1 MSGPEIHNITVV
13 GAGLMGHGIALDFAL
28 AGYDVRLHSR
38 SEASLRR
45 GFGLLNDSVQRLI
58 DVGALA
64 RESAESVLDKIKSS
78 ALLEESVADADL
90 VVETVYEQ
98 VDLKREVFR
107 ELGRLAPEHAI
118 LASNTSSIMPSEFTS
133 SAERPE
139 RVLVAHYAN
148 PPFLMP
154 VVELVRSEWTSDETL
169 SKITAFYK
177 GIGKRPIV
185 AQKEVPGF
193 ILNRLQVALLRE
205 ALWLVKNG
213 VASAQDVDFGIKSSI
228 GRRWAVAGV
237 FEVLELA
244 GLDLVAEIGSGLFPH
259 LATDDEIPDVL
270 KAKVAAGDIGA
281 KSGRGF
287 YDWTPE
293 SADELRSRIARAL
306 VEIESWQN
314 PSTGEPR
321 PRFLVAEPPS
331 E

>member
-1 MSGPEIHNITVV
+1 MSRPEIHNITVV

-38 SEASLRR
+38 SEDSLRR
-45 GFGLLNDSVQRLI
+45 GFDLLRGSIDRLI
-58 DVGALA
+58 DVGVVTGDNADA
-64 RESAESVLDKIKSS
+64 VLKKITSS
-78 ALLEESVADADL
+78 PQLEEAVADADL
-90 VVETVYEQ
+90 VVESVYER
-98 VDLKREVFR
+98 VDLKRGIFR

-118 LASNTSSIMPSEFTS
+118 LASNTSSIMPSEFAS
-133 SAERPE
+133 YAERSD

-154 VVELVRSEWTSDETL
+154 VVELVRSEWTSDDAL
-169 SKITAFYK
+169 SKLSDFYK

-185 AQKEVPGF
+185 AQKEVQGF
-193 ILNRLQVALLRE
+193 VLNRLQMALLRE
-205 ALWLVKNG
+205 ALWLVENG
-213 VASAQDVDFGIKSSI
+213 VTTAQDVDFGIKSSI

-270 KAKVAAGDIGA
+270 KAKVAAGDVGA
-281 KSGRGF
+281 KSGKGF

-314 PSTGEPR
+314 P
-321 PRFLVAEPPS
+321 
-331 E
+331 